1 MSNQPTGLAVNAQGV
16 EKSFGDWPVLW
27 GLDLALNWG
36 QLIVLLGPNGSGK
49 TTLLRVLSTQ
59 VTPDSGRVT
68 VAGFDCRKQANQV
81 RRRVGFV
88 GHRSLLHDDL
98 TCQENLVFYSRL
110 FGLPDPRQRSGEV
123 LELVGLAHRAGHRV
137 RTLSH
142 GMQKRVSIARALLH
156 RPQILLMDEPE
167 SGLDAESRAMLKNL
181 VADWTGSGR
190 TVLMTTHNGDLAAE
204 MTTLVTSSRTGHMQ
218 HGKVHFL
225 DDDAL
230 GSGDGIRDN
239 TVPVPEHPGQREGSG
254 TPL

>member
-1 MSNQPTGLAVNAQGV
+1 MSNQLTGLAVNAQGV

-59 VTPDSGRVT
+59 VTPDSGQVS

-81 RRRVGFV
+81 RRRVGVV

-98 TCQENLVFYSRL
+98 TCKENLVFYSRL

-156 RPQILLMDEPE
+156 RPQVLLMDEPE
-167 SGLDAESRAMLKNL
+167 SGLDAESRAMLKAL
-181 VADWTGSGR
+181 IADWTGSGR
-190 TVLMTTHNGDLAAE
+190 TVLMTTHNADLAAE
-204 MTTLVTSSRTGHMQ
+204 MTTMVTSSRTGYMQ
-218 HGKVHFL
+218 HGKVHFP
-225 DDDAL
+225 DDDVL

-239 TVPVPEHPGQREGSG
+239 TVLIREHPGQREGSG
-254 TPL
+254 TTL